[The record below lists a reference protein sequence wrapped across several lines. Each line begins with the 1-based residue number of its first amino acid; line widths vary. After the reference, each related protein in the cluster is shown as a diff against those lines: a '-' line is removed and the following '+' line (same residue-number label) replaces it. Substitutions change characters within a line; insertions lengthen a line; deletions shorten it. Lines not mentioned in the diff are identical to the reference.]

1 MPSYDSL
8 STQIDAV
15 KAEITS
21 SLGAST
27 YTAQDLVFVSKAL
40 ETLGSLLGV
49 NDIVAASAAQVSSI
63 TTAGTTQV
71 TAVNSA
77 GTTQVAAVNSAGNA
91 KITTIN
97 NTAND
102 LEINS
107 YMGVLA

>member
-21 SLGAST
+21 SLSAST

-49 NDIVAASAAQVSSI
+49 NDIVAATAAQVGSV
-63 TTAGTTQV
+63 TTAGTT
-71 TAVNSA
+71 AVNSINTA

-102 LEINS
+102 LTINS

>member
-40 ETLGSLLGV
+40 ETLGTLLGV
-49 NDIVAASAAQVSSI
+49 NDIVAASAAQVTAI

-71 TAVNSA
+71 TAVNTA
-77 GTTQVAAVNSAGNA
+77 GTTQVTAVNTAGNN

-102 LEINS
+102 LTINS

>member
-49 NDIVAASAAQVSSI
+49 NDIVAASAAQISTI
-63 TTAGTTQV
+63 TSAGTTQV

-77 GTTQVAAVNSAGNA
+77 GTTQVTAVNSAGNTKLA
-91 KITTIN
+91 TITA
-97 NTAND
+97 TAND
-102 LEINS
+102 LTINS

>member
-21 SLGAST
+21 SLNAST

-49 NDIVAASAAQVSSI
+49 NDIVAATAAQVTSI

-71 TAVNSA
+71 TAVNTA
-77 GTTQVAAVNSAGNA
+77 GSTQTTAVNTAGNT
-91 KITTIN
+91 KIAAIN
-97 NTAND
+97 ATANE
-102 LEINS
+102 LTINS

>member
-15 KAEITS
+15 KSEITS

-49 NDIVAASAAQVSSI
+49 NDIVAASAAQISTI
-63 TTAGTTQV
+63 TSAGTTQV

-77 GTTQVAAVNSAGNA
+77 GTTQVTAVNSAGNA
-91 KITTIN
+91 KSATISALA
-97 NTAND
+97 ANI
-102 LEINS
+102 EINS
-107 YMGVLA
+107 YMGVFA

>member
-15 KAEITS
+15 KSEITS

-49 NDIVAASAAQVSSI
+49 NDIVAASAAQISTI
-63 TTAGTTQV
+63 TSAGTTQV

-77 GTTQVAAVNSAGNA
+77 GNA
-91 KITTIN
+91 KIATISALA
-97 NTAND
+97 ANI
-102 LEINS
+102 EINS

>member
-15 KAEITS
+15 KSEITS
-21 SLGAST
+21 SLSAQT

-40 ETLGSLLGV
+40 ETLGALLGV
-49 NDIVAASAAQVSSI
+49 NDIVAATAAQVTSV
-63 TTAGTTQV
+63 TTAGGTQLAAV
-71 TAVNSA
+71 NAAGSTQITAVN
-77 GTTQVAAVNSAGNA
+77 NAGNA
-91 KITTIN
+91 KIATIN
-97 NTAND
+97 TTANA

>member
-1 MPSYDSL
+1 MPNYDSL

-15 KAEITS
+15 KAEITT

-27 YTAQDLVFVSKAL
+27 YTAQDLVFIAKAL

-49 NDIVAASAAQVSSI
+49 NDIVDATSDSVALVNN
-63 TTAGTTQV
+63 AGTTQV

-77 GTTQVAAVNSAGNA
+77 GTTQVAAVNSAGNT
-91 KITTIN
+91 KIATITA
-97 NTAND
+97 TAND
-102 LEINS
+102 LTINS

>member
-21 SLGAST
+21 SLTAST

-49 NDIVAASAAQVSSI
+49 NDIVAATAAQVGSV
-63 TTAGTTQV
+63 TTAGTT
-71 TAVNSA
+71 AVNSVNTA

-102 LEINS
+102 LTINS

>member
-8 STQIDAV
+8 NTQIDAV
-15 KAEITS
+15 KSEITA
-21 SLGAST
+21 SLNAST

-49 NDIVAASAAQVSSI
+49 NDIVAATAAQVSSI
-63 TTAGTTQV
+63 TSAGTTQV
-71 TAVNSA
+71 AAVNSA
-77 GTTQVAAVNSAGNA
+77 GTTQVAAVNSAGNT
-91 KITTIN
+91 KIATISALATN
-97 NTAND
+97 